1 MVPEGNQESQDEH
14 DLSQELEQARAGSTK
29 HQNFARERNTPGQ
42 PRVLREDVGTGIQ
55 RLEYAVPDEIAA
67 QHEGPVI
74 WQRNPDDVAE
84 DQHQDSHG
92 EKRIQQGPDKPQQRS
107 LVLDLEIAN

>member
-1 MVPEGNQESQDEH
+1 
-14 DLSQELEQARAGSTK
+14 
-29 HQNFARERNTPGQ
+29 QNFARERNTPGQ

-92 EKRIQQGPDKPQQRS
+92 EKRIPQGPDQPQQRS
-107 LVLDLEIAN
+107 LVLDLEIANDEAAQKLAVMPDPIEPERRFYCWCPAGR